1 MFRRH
6 ERGQRRGFTL
16 VELLVSLLL
25 LSLVLALLFGA
36 FAQISGRAVELR
48 DALTEQQELRLLTRM
63 VADDLRSA
71 QWLKRFWEKGV
82 GYPTGIVADTVFE
95 DGRQFTRIHFH
106 AARPA
111 RFHRSIEPEQDPG
124 LHELGYWVRRSQDDD
139 DTLEL
144 MRREDFYLD
153 DDMDDGGISVVL
165 ADRIEHFLVEFL
177 PAEAAGAVAVETW
190 QTRWDAPN
198 QSAAGRMPGAIRLT
212 LGRTDAAGKSLRET
226 IEINLQESLKL

>member
-1 MFRRH
+1 MFRRN

-25 LSLVLALLFGA
+25 LSLVLALVFGA

-48 DALTEQQELRLLTRM
+48 DALTEQQELRLLTRI

-71 QWLKRFWEKGV
+71 QWLKRFYDKGV
-82 GYPTGIVADTVFE
+82 GYATGIVADTVFE
-95 DGRQFTRIHFH
+95 DGREFTRIRFH

-124 LHELGYWVRRSQDDD
+124 LHELAYWVRRSQDGG

-165 ADRIEHFLVEFL
+165 ADRIEHFLIEFL
-177 PAEAAGAVAVETW
+177 PADAAGAVETW

-198 QSAAGRMPGAIRLT
+198 QTNAGRMPGAIRLT
-212 LGRTDAAGKSLRET
+212 LGRTDAAGTSLRET
-226 IEINLQESLKL
+226 IEINLQASLKL

>member
-1 MFRRH
+1 MFRRN

-25 LSLVLALLFGA
+25 LSLVLALVFGA

-48 DALTEQQELRLLTRM
+48 DALTEQQELRLLTRI

-71 QWLKRFWEKGV
+71 QWLDRFWAKGV
-82 GYPTGIVADTVFE
+82 GYATGIVADTVFE
-95 DGRQFTRIHFH
+95 DGREFTRIRFH

-124 LHELGYWVRRSQDDD
+124 LHELGYWVRRSQDDG

-177 PAEAAGAVAVETW
+177 PADATGAVETW
-190 QTRWDAPN
+190 QTRWDSPN
-198 QSAAGRMPGAIRLT
+198 QNDAGRMPGAIRLT
-212 LGRTDAAGKSLRET
+212 LGRTDAAGTSLRET
-226 IEINLQESLKL
+226 VEINLQESLKL

>member
-1 MFRRH
+1 MFRRN

-25 LSLVLALLFGA
+25 LSLVLALVFGA

-48 DALTEQQELRLLTRM
+48 DALTEQQELRLLTRI

-71 QWLKRFWEKGV
+71 QWLKHFATKKAR
-82 GYPTGIVADTVFE
+82 YATGIVADTVFE
-95 DGRQFTRIHFH
+95 DGREFTRIRFH

-111 RFHRSIEPEQDPG
+111 RFHRSIEAEQDPG
-124 LHELGYWVRRSQDDD
+124 LHELAYWVQRSRDG

-144 MRREDFYLD
+144 VRREDFYVD

-165 ADRIEHFLVEFL
+165 ADRVEHFLVEFL
-177 PAEAAGAVAVETW
+177 PADATGAVETW
-190 QTRWDAPN
+190 QTRWDSPY
-198 QSAAGRMPGAIRLT
+198 QSDAGPMPKAIRLT
-212 LGRTDAAGKSLRET
+212 LGRKDAAGTSLRET
-226 IEINLQESLKL
+226 IEINLQASLKL